1 METLTYNT
9 SFTDAETRFCAS
21 YCSMLFRAVLCK
33 YYAIIAMHVYYSLLI
48 NLSLQMNKQHQTELS
63 SQHEYM
69 KRVERELRKKH
80 ALQQKQQPKSLKV

>member
-1 METLTYNT
+1 
-9 SFTDAETRFCAS
+9 
-21 YCSMLFRAVLCK
+21 MLFRAVLCK